1 MTTNSTPRIPT
12 APMAIQ
18 KGVPLKDLL
27 GVEAIDCLTHNIL
40 FYVRRSVANHLGDIA
55 KDHPEKVFEVCDRW
69 LNGSTTEVKW
79 LIRHALRHPA
89 KKGDKVALQ
98 LRAAAK

>member
-1 MTTNSTPRIPT
+1 VSSNETKYKQHATYSNCP
-12 APMAIQ
+12 
-18 KGVPLKDLL
+18 KG
-27 GVEAIDCLTHNIL
+27 
-40 FYVRRSVANHLGDIA
+40 YSNHLSDIA
-55 KDHPEKVFEVCDRW
+55 KDHPEKVFEICDRW
-69 LNGSTTEVKW
+69 LNAATPEIKW